1 MEDSEKKAILD
12 LARKSIES
20 NFKHHTPEM
29 SKYRNEFYESKKG
42 AFVTLHKHKDLRG
55 CIGYIVGFKPLSETI
70 VEMARAAA
78 FRDPRFPPVRENELK
93 EIDIE
98 VSILSELIRVETAE
112 DIVVGRDG
120 LLIEHP
126 YGSGV
131 LLPQVPIEWG
141 WDRHTYLV
149 HLCRKAGLS
158 DDAWTEQE
166 SKLYRF
172 TAEVFSEREFE

>member
-1 MEDSEKKAILD
+1 
-12 LARKSIES
+12 
-20 NFKHHTPEM
+20 
-29 SKYRNEFYESKKG
+29 
-42 AFVTLHKHKDLRG
+42 
-55 CIGYIVGFKPLSETI
+55 VGFKTLSETI

-149 HLCRKAGLS
+149 HLCRTAGLS